1 MTETLAPETLTEVLT
16 LIDRGLADVQHR
28 SLVPSIE
35 VSDLLLDVRL
45 LLSGPPATVAEL
57 VDVAPTPVGAN

>member
-1 MTETLAPETLTEVLT
+1 MTETLAPEVLTEVLT
-16 LIDRGLADVQHR
+16 LVDRGLADVQHR
-28 SLVPSIE
+28 SLVPSNE

-57 VDVAPTPVGAN
+57 VDVAPTPVGAS